1 YPHRVAGETIPLV
14 GRIVAV
20 ADVFDAVTSK
30 RVYKEAADVET
41 AVGIIRNGRGTQFD
55 PAVVDAFLTAL
66 PALLAA
72 RAASPDTAL
81 RVAAIACVKETV
93 SQSLQSTGLSR
104 TIFVAPT
111 RSDAI
116 IYVSRAAHGHVD
128 ALDQAREDAANL

>member
-1 YPHRVAGETIPLV
+1 MNEEFVWERRPIDADSELFLLRGELDSSAAPGLRVALRRLFEDGERHSV
-14 GRIVAV
+14 
-20 ADVFDAVTSK
+20 VFDLNDVSF
-30 RVYKEAADVET
+30 VDSVGLGVFFAAH
-41 AVGIIRNGRGTQFD
+41 R
-55 PAVVDAFLTAL
+55 
-66 PALLAA
+66 LAE
-72 RAASPDTAL
+72 RCGG
-81 RVAAIACVKETV
+81 VAAIACVKETV